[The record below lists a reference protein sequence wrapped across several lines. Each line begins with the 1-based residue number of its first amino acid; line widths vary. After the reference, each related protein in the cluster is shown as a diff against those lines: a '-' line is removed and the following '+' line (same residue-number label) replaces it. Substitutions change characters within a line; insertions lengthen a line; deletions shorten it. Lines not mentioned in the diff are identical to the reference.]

1 MDFIG
6 PLPECEGFDMVL
18 NVNDH
23 FSRRVIC
30 IPCKQDTDS
39 EDLAQL
45 FLDHVYA
52 EHGLPRKI
60 ISDRG
65 SVFVSQFTRALW
77 DQLGIKG
84 NPSTAYHPQTDGLT
98 ERYNQELK
106 TYLRLY
112 VDYHQTDWI
121 RYLKVAQFSYNNTV
135 HSAHGQTPFFAAQGR
150 HPYSGLNPHAK
161 DTVPAA
167 TSYAEQLEKV
177 HEEVKAALERSK
189 EEMKA
194 TYDQRRQD
202 AREYKEGDQVWL
214 EGTNLKSRRPSQAL
228 NERRYGP
235 FTITEKIGASAY
247 RLDIPDTWKIHDIFN
262 ESLLTP
268 YHAPSFANQEQ
279 PGPPPAEMVDNEEE
293 HVVEAVINSKIVG
306 RGRKRS
312 MMYLVK
318 WKGYPDSE
326 DSWEPEANLEN
337 ATEAIEDFFKAHPK
351 RKRIMR

>member
-150 HPYSGLNPHAK
+150 HPYSGLNPRAK

-194 TYDQRRQD
+194 TTTNAGKTHANTRKATKSGLKVPTLSPVDPRRRSMND
-202 AREYKEGDQVWL
+202 AMSPSLSPRRLAPQPIAWIFLTLGKSMTSL
-214 EGTNLKSRRPSQAL
+214 TNPCSLRITHRPSPTKNNQDH
-228 NERRYGP
+228 RRL
-235 FTITEKIGASAY
+235 
-247 RLDIPDTWKIHDIFN
+247 R
-262 ESLLTP
+262 
-268 YHAPSFANQEQ
+268 
-279 PGPPPAEMVDNEEE
+279 
-293 HVVEAVINSKIVG
+293 
-306 RGRKRS
+306 
-312 MMYLVK
+312 
-318 WKGYPDSE
+318 
-326 DSWEPEANLEN
+326 
-337 ATEAIEDFFKAHPK
+337 
-351 RKRIMR
+351 